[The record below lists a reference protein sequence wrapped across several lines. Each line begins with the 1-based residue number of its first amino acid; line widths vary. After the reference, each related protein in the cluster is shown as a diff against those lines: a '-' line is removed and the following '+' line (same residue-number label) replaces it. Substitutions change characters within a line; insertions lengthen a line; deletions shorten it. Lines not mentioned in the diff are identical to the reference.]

1 MVSITKLSALA
12 PLAAAAALLGPAG
25 CNNDPGSGTLTI
37 NYQFGIGG
45 STCANEGVETIRVSF
60 GDETETEPCNDDG
73 QLVLSGVP
81 ARNYNDFVV
90 EGIDAESITVRDN
103 LAAPAGDESIE
114 VIGGSSQDV
123 DVTLTPTPAS
133 IELTFVLLDEDEL
146 QLPSLD
152 SSVVESF
159 DIRAAEGTNAALLDS
174 SVAVDD
180 LTSAK
185 VIVPDENRSLDGE
198 RVDTVVINYTAN
210 GNDGQVD
217 GDPMMAGA
225 QPFSFEPPGDGRLI
239 QIRITCIVDA
249 CEGVLMGTDM
259 GGTVTTGGDS
269 DTDSGTDSA
278 TSG

>member
-1 MVSITKLSALA
+1 MVSLTKLSALA

-37 NYQFGIGG
+37 NYEFGIGG
-45 STCANEGVETIRVSF
+45 SSCANEGVETIRVSF
-60 GDETETEPCNDDG
+60 GDEQESQPCSDDG
-73 QLVLSGVP
+73 QVVISGVP
-81 ARNYNDFVV
+81 ARKYNDFVV
-90 EGIDAESITVRDN
+90 EGIDAEDITIRDN
-103 LAAPAGDESIE
+103 LTAPAEPGTIE

-123 DVTLTPTPAS
+123 DVGLFPTPAS

-159 DIRAAEGTNAALLDS
+159 DVRAAQGTGAILLDS
-174 SVAVDD
+174 SVDVDQ

-185 VIVPDENRSLDGE
+185 VIVPDANRSLDGL
-198 RVDTVVINYTAN
+198 RVDTVVIDYTAN
-210 GNDGQVD
+210 GSSGQVD
-217 GDPMMAGA
+217 GDPDATGP
-225 QPFSFEPPGDGRLI
+225 QPFTFDPPGDGRLI
-239 QIRITCIVDA
+239 QIRITCIVDE
-249 CEGVLMGTDM
+249 CEGILMGTDM